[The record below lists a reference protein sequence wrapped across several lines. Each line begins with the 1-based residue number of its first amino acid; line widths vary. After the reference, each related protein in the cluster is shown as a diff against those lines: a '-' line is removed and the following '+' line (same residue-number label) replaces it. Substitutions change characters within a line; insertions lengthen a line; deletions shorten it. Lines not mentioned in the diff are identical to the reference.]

1 MAYSP
6 HVVQG
11 VCSVVQRRALPGTVL
26 GLLLAV
32 ALGAGA
38 SACRSSPEQDA
49 KAVATVCDG
58 LLTKAVAEAY
68 TGASSAGV
76 RPESAGGTPAPR
88 QWCTLSPTTLV
99 SVTASGRKEFHKT
112 NPGDVW
118 GISGAQ
124 GSIPLGHGWLGGY
137 YSFNNGVGPSGDQF
151 RTEVAVLLDCP
162 QVAGGGLLVA
172 ARDSVTAHGEVPAV
186 FRTKLAGLAADA
198 ARHTAARWHCRGGL
212 GRTPSGIPAAEPPP
226 TDLTHTTGVCR
237 GVITPGL
244 AEMTGAVQAQGS
256 TPGLALSEGCAL
268 KGAKGSLVLSL
279 RARYGPAASVA
290 RKAPA
295 RFPEPGRTESPFPG
309 LDADLQDGTAGL
321 QTVLWMSSR
330 CERGQGTAHY
340 TLGLPGSY
348 SKAPVPDTHWAQM
361 LRTFAQRSATRHG
374 CSLPAELS
382 TVGEP

>member
-1 MAYSP
+1 M
-6 HVVQG
+6 
-11 VCSVVQRRALPGTVL
+11 PGTVL

-76 RPESAGGTPAPR
+76 RPGSAGGAPGPR
-88 QWCTLSPTTLV
+88 QWCMLSQTALV
-99 SVTASGRKEFHKT
+99 SVTATGRKEFHKT
-112 NPGDVW
+112 DPGDVW
-118 GISGAQ
+118 GLSGAQ
-124 GSIPLGHGWLGGY
+124 SSVPVGHGWLGGY
-137 YSFNNGVGPSGDQF
+137 DSFNYGVGPSGDRF

-162 QVAGGGLLVA
+162 RVAGGGLLVA
-172 ARDSVTAHGEVPAV
+172 ARDSVEAHGEVPAA

-212 GRTPSGIPAAEPPP
+212 GRRLSGIPAAEPPP
-226 TDLTHTTGVCR
+226 TDLTHTAGVCL
-237 GVITPGL
+237 GVITPSL
-244 AEMTGAVQAQGS
+244 AEATGAVQAQGS
-256 TPGLALSEGCAL
+256 ASGLALSEGCAL
-268 KGAKGSLVLSL
+268 MDAKGSLVLSL

-309 LDADLQDGTAGL
+309 LDADRQDGFAGL

-330 CERGQGTAHY
+330 CGRGQGTAHY

-348 SKAPVPDTHWAQM
+348 SKAPLSDTHWAQM
-361 LRTFAQRSATRHG
+361 LRTFAQKSATRHG
-374 CSLPAELS
+374 CSVPAELS

>member
-1 MAYSP
+1 M
-6 HVVQG
+6 
-11 VCSVVQRRALPGTVL
+11 QRRAWPGTVL

-68 TGASSAGV
+68 TGASSAGA
-76 RPESAGGTPAPR
+76 RPESAGGTAPR
-88 QWCTLSPTTLV
+88 QWCMLSPTALV
-99 SVTASGRKEFHKT
+99 SVTAAGQEEFHKT

-124 GSIPLGHGWLGGY
+124 GSVPLGHGWLGGY
-137 YSFNNGVGPSGDQF
+137 YSSGVGVGPSGDQF

-162 QVAGGGLLVA
+162 RVAGGGLLVA
-172 ARDSVTAHGEVPAV
+172 ARDAVEARGEVPAV

-198 ARHTAARWHCRGGL
+198 ARHAAARWHCRGGL

-226 TDLTHTTGVCR
+226 TDLTHTAGVCR
-237 GVITPGL
+237 GVITPSL

-256 TPGLALSEGCAL
+256 APGLALSEGCVL
-268 KGAKGSLVLSL
+268 KDARGSLVLSL

-295 RFPEPGRTESPFPG
+295 RFPAPGRTESPFPG
-309 LDADLQDGTAGL
+309 LDADRQDGFAGL

-330 CERGQGTAHY
+330 CGRGQGMAHY
-340 TLGLPGSY
+340 TLALARSY

-374 CSLPAELS
+374 CSLPAELPA
-382 TVGEP
+382 VGEP